1 MNRKRVI
8 ALAKLGILFG
18 GPIALILGLFSC
30 GVYCGHT
37 SRVGI
42 LEFERDWLGMDVEV
56 PSGGDDD
63 DEAADKKGDED
74 DKAKDKAKDKEKE
87 KKGDEDEDDG
97 DSDQDGNANNK
108 KSPKTKDAGEDG
120 DEDEAKAP
128 ATKPVPA
135 APPPQAPPGV
145 VVPPAEVE
153 DPGPAVEVDPDLD
166 SDLAAL
172 FDMPLTV
179 RVKVLVDQ
187 ELISARAD
195 WIDYVQRTV
204 SQASMIYQEQ
214 FGITLE
220 LSAVGRWPVATAGM
234 DSGQLLEDLRTRPQ
248 ESADVVIGFTG
259 RPLDEHVSGKA
270 ETPQQDSA
278 FNGRV
283 ALVYGNARSQRPHLR
298 TLLHE
303 VSHLFGSKDITDRS
317 DPNWLRKSWMSY
329 APVTDSERAWI
340 DARNRKRILQ
350 SKGRPFPPQ
359 PATPAE
365 EETP

>member
-30 GVYCGHT
+30 GVYFGH
-37 SRVGI
+37 SRRVGI
-42 LEFERDWLGMDVEV
+42 LEFEKDWLGMDVEV

-63 DEAADKKGDED
+63 DDAKKKDGENDED
-74 DKAKDKAKDKEKE
+74 KGKDE
-87 KKGDEDEDDG
+87 KKDTETKSATPEKDEDE
-97 DSDQDGNANNK
+97 K
-108 KSPKTKDAGEDG
+108 KSENGSDD
-120 DEDEAKAP
+120 DEA

-135 APPPQAPPGV
+135 APPPVTPPEV
-145 VVPPAEVE
+145 VVPPPEVE
-153 DPGPAVEVDPDLD
+153 DPGPEIEVDPDLD
-166 SDLAAL
+166 SDLKAL

-187 ELISARAD
+187 QLIRERAD

-204 SQASMIYQEQ
+204 SQASMVYEEQ

-234 DSGQLLEDLRTRPQ
+234 DSGQLLEDLRSRPL
-248 ESADVVIGFTG
+248 ESADVVVGFTG
-259 RPLDEHVSGKA
+259 RPPDERTTGKA
-270 ETPQQDSA
+270 ETPQEDSDY
-278 FNGRV
+278 NGRV
-283 ALVYGNARSQRPHLR
+283 AVVYGSSRSQRPHLR

-303 VSHLFGSKDITDRS
+303 VAHLFGAKDITDRS

-329 APVTDSERAWI
+329 APVVDTERAWI
-340 DARNRKRILQ
+340 DAKNRKRVLEA
-350 SKGRPFPPQ
+350 KTRPFPPQ
-359 PATPAE
+359 DAAPPAE
-365 EETP
+365 EDTP